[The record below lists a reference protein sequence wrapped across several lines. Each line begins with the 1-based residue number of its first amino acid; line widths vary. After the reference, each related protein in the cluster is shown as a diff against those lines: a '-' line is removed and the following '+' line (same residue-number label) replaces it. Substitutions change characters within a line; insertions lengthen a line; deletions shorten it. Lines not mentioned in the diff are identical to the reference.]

1 METELLA
8 PLFFV
13 IISLAAGAILKYLLR
28 KSAFPYTVGL
38 FCLGILFGV
47 LCRSVSSTTP
57 AYCYVISEKD

>member
-13 IISLAAGAILKYLLR
+13 IISLVARAILKYLLR

-47 LCRSVSSTTP
+47 LCRSGVLDDTGILL
-57 AYCYVISEKD
+57 CYF

>member
-13 IISLAAGAILKYLLR
+13 IISLVAGAILKYLLR
-28 KSAFPYTVGL
+28 KARFHIQSVCSAWV
-38 FCLGILFGV
+38 FCSESCAGA
-47 LCRSVSSTTP
+47 VSSTTP

>member
-13 IISLAAGAILKYLLR
+13 IISLVAGAILKYLLR

-38 FCLGILFGV
+38 FFLGILFGV
-47 LCRSVSSTTP
+47 LCRSGVLDDTGILL
-57 AYCYVISEKD
+57 CYF